1 MSKHDPSVLR
11 ICPLIVVAGL
21 LTASVAYAGDVVTNG
36 INLSGTWVLN
46 KELSD
51 NPQEVMK
58 KRMESMRPPGGGG
71 PGGMHPPG
79 GGGGMGGGG
88 MPGGGMPGGGGPPP
102 GGGPGGMDDEDNP
115 EHEQMKKRFREM
127 EPAKQIV
134 IISTDEQVTFMPLGR
149 DTLIVFPDGEK
160 HEHKTNAGVTSTQAE
175 WKDLALEVKVKGQN
189 GREAKRLYRINSD
202 GLLEVVTEFQ
212 PPQGEKITIV
222 MRYDDAEAIK

>member
-1 MSKHDPSVLR
+1 MSKNGPSVLR

-21 LTASVAYAGDVVTNG
+21 LAASVAYAGDVVTSG
-36 INLSGTWVLN
+36 IDLSGTWVLN

-71 PGGMHPPG
+71 PGGMRPPG

-88 MPGGGMPGGGGPPP
+88 VPGGGGGMGGPPP
-102 GGGPGGMDDEDNP
+102 GAGPGGMDDEDNP

-134 IISTDEQVTFMPLGR
+134 IVSTDEQVTFMPQGR
-149 DTLIVFPDGEK
+149 DTLVVYPDGKK
-160 HEHKTNAGVTSTQAE
+160 HDHKTHVGVTTQAE
-175 WKDLALEVKVKGQN
+175 WKHLALEVQVKDQN

-202 GLLEVVTEFQ
+202 GQLEVVTEFQ